1 MPNASIS
8 LDVDVGGALEA
19 LENEQ
24 TNIKV
29 GGEDAVQQLAILAE
43 RHMKAEAPEGAGI
56 PDVHMRSTIRP
67 EFSDDGRVAEIKP
80 HKRTDEGWLL
90 HKAIVGNPSTP
101 TFDSG
106 SKPPVWSEG
115 GEAQGPLAEW
125 ADAKLN
131 DRNAAWAVRESIAE
145 SGHSSFPN
153 KFIDR
158 SVGKWRSSVN
168 RIADRAIS
176 DALGSGRS

>member
-1 MPNASIS
+1 MASIR
-8 LDVDVGGALEA
+8 LDVDVASAIESLEDT
-19 LENEQ
+19 Q
-24 TNIKV
+24 SDIKG
-29 GGEDAVQQLAILAE
+29 GGEDAVEQLAILAE
-43 RHMKAEAPEGAGI
+43 QHMKAEAPEGAGI

-67 EFSDDGRVAEIKP
+67 EYQDDGRVAEIQP

-90 HKAIVGNPSTP
+90 HKAIVGNPSVP
-101 TFDSG
+101 RFSSG
-106 SKPPVWSEG
+106 KKPPVWVEG

-131 DRNAAWAVRESIAE
+131 DRNAAWAIRESIAE
-145 SGHSSFPN
+145 SGHATFPN

-158 SVGKWRSSVN
+158 SVAKWRTSVN

-176 DALGSGRS
+176 DALGSGRA